1 MARVKVGVGWCLGA
15 GNSLRVGTG
24 VGLLEVFWDTAV
36 EGGLEEMVGKEMDV
50 PQQKD
55 GRVPDVNQLAC
66 CLVGTWHLVGVWK
79 AFAETVAPW
88 VAEILTAPSVVDV
101 VDYILLFHGCL
112 FLFRLQTV

>member
-36 EGGLEEMVGKEMDV
+36 EGGLEEMVGKEMDA

-55 GRVPDVNQLAC
+55 GWVSAVSQLVC
-66 CLVGTWHLVGVWK
+66 CLVGTWRLAGVWT

-88 VAEILTAPSVVDV
+88 VVEILTAPPVVVV